1 MRVQVVFLAD
11 VPPKHMAGDVRAVSG
26 GYARN
31 YLIPQGLA
39 APATADQLKRI
50 AKIKS
55 AAEAKR
61 ARDTADLKGIA
72 DLLEGLSVTL
82 KGRSGQGG
90 RLYGSITT
98 MAIAQA
104 LTDATGHNVDRRI
117 ISLTEPIRDLG
128 TFQVPVRLHMDLIP
142 TVTVVVEDAAG
153 RYFAQTDEPEAEEAA
168 EAENAPADAEDAAE
182 EAVAEAE
189 DAPEDTVEEA
199 EVDEEP
205 AAETEDAPEDTVE
218 EAAVDEEPAAEAE
231 AAAEEEAEAP
241 EDEEKTE

>member
-39 APATADQLKRI
+39 APATVDHLKRI
-50 AKIKS
+50 EKIKK
-55 AAEAKR
+55 AAESKR
-61 ARDTADLKGIA
+61 VRDASDLKGVA

-104 LTDATGHNVDRRI
+104 LTDAVGHDIDRRI
-117 ISLTEPIRDLG
+117 ISLTDPIRDLG
-128 TFQVPVRLHMDLIP
+128 TFQVPVRLHMDLIAN
-142 TVTVVVEDAAG
+142 VTVVVEDASG
-153 RYFAQTDEPEAEEAA
+153 RYFAATAEPEAEE
-168 EAENAPADAEDAAE
+168 ERVADAR
-182 EAVAEAE
+182 
-189 DAPEDTVEEA
+189 VEGIA
-199 EVDEEP
+199 GSRRG
-205 AAETEDAPEDTVE
+205 AR
-218 EAAVDEEPAAEAE
+218 
-231 AAAEEEAEAP
+231 
-241 EDEEKTE
+241 

>member
-61 ARDTADLKGIA
+61 ARDTADLKGVA

-153 RYFAQTDEPEAEEAA
+153 RYFAQTDEPEAEEST
-168 EAENAPADAEDAAE
+168 EAEDAATGAEGVAE
-182 EAVAEAE
+182 ESVAEAE
-189 DAPEDTVEEA
+189 DAPEDSVA
-199 EVDEEP
+199 
-205 AAETEDAPEDTVE
+205 

-231 AAAEEEAEAP
+231 EPGGDAAAGESEEESA
-241 EDEEKTE
+241 

>member
-61 ARDTADLKGIA
+61 VRDAADLQGVA

-98 MAIAQA
+98 MAIAEA
-104 LTDATGHNVDRRI
+104 LTAAVGHDIDRRI

-153 RYFAQTDEPEAEEAA
+153 RYFAATAEDEAAEDEAEAADASEDEDVVAELEAEASDDEEPAEESSEEAEAEEPSEDAGSDDGEDAEEAA
-168 EAENAPADAEDAAE
+168 DEASEDE
-182 EAVAEAE
+182 
-189 DAPEDTVEEA
+189 
-199 EVDEEP
+199 
-205 AAETEDAPEDTVE
+205 
-218 EAAVDEEPAAEAE
+218 
-231 AAAEEEAEAP
+231 
-241 EDEEKTE
+241 EEKTE

>member
-39 APATADQLKRI
+39 APATVDHLKRI
-50 AKIKS
+50 EKIKK
-55 AAEAKR
+55 AAESKR
-61 ARDTADLKGIA
+61 VRDASDLKGVA

-104 LTDATGHNVDRRI
+104 LTDAVGHDIDRRI

-128 TFQVPVRLHMDLIP
+128 TFQVPVRLHMDLIAN
-142 TVTVVVEDAAG
+142 VTVVVEDASG
-153 RYFAQTDEPEAEEAA
+153 RYFAATAEPEA
-168 EAENAPADAEDAAE
+168 ADELESAE
-182 EAVAEAE
+182 ESSEA
-189 DAPEDTVEEA
+189 
-199 EVDEEP
+199 DEEP
-205 AAETEDAPEDTVE
+205 AESEDDAE
-218 EAAVDEEPAAEAE
+218 
-231 AAAEEEAEAP
+231 
-241 EDEEKTE
+241 

>member
-39 APATADQLKRI
+39 APATVDHLKRI
-50 AKIKS
+50 EKIKK
-55 AAEAKR
+55 AAESKR
-61 ARDTADLKGIA
+61 VRDAADLKGVA

-104 LTDATGHNVDRRI
+104 LTDVVGHDIDRRI

-128 TFQVPVRLHMDLIP
+128 TFQVPVRLHMDLIAN
-142 TVTVVVEDAAG
+142 VTVVVEDASGTLLRGGG
-153 RYFAQTDEPEAEEAA
+153 RARG
-168 EAENAPADAEDAAE
+168 
-182 EAVAEAE
+182 
-189 DAPEDTVEEA
+189 
-199 EVDEEP
+199 
-205 AAETEDAPEDTVE
+205 
-218 EAAVDEEPAAEAE
+218 
-231 AAAEEEAEAP
+231 
-241 EDEEKTE
+241 

>member
-61 ARDTADLKGIA
+61 ARDTADLKGVA

-153 RYFAQTDEPEAEEAA
+153 RYFAQTDEPEAEEST
-168 EAENAPADAEDAAE
+168 EAEDAATGAENAAE
-182 EAVAEAE
+182 EVVAEAE
-189 DAPEDTVEEA
+189 DAPEDSGA
-199 EVDEEP
+199 
-205 AAETEDAPEDTVE
+205 

-231 AAAEEEAEAP
+231 EPGGDAAAGESEEEN
-241 EDEEKTE
+241 T

>member
-61 ARDTADLKGIA
+61 ARDAADLKSVA
-72 DLLEGLSVTL
+72 DVLEGLSVTL

-98 MAIAQA
+98 MAIASA
-104 LTDATGHNVDRRI
+104 LTEAVGHDIDRRI

-128 TFQVPVRLHMDLIP
+128 TYQVPVRLHMDLIP

-153 RYFAQTDEPEAEEAA
+153 RYFAAV
-168 EAENAPADAEDAAE
+168 AEDADSESGDAE
-182 EAVAEAE
+182 ASGGDEDTEAVAEL
-189 DAPEDTVEEA
+189 EA
-199 EVDEEP
+199 EE
-205 AAETEDAPEDTVE
+205 
-218 EAAVDEEPAAEAE
+218 E
-231 AAAEEEAEAP
+231 AAAEEEAVEEASAEEAEP
-241 EDEEKTE
+241 EEAEDAPDGEEESA

>member
-50 AKIKS
+50 AKIKT

-61 ARDTADLKGIA
+61 VRDAADLKGVA

-98 MAIAQA
+98 MAIAEA
-104 LTDATGHNVDRRI
+104 LTEAVGQDIDRRI

-142 TVTVVVEDAAG
+142 TVTVVVEDASG
-153 RYFAQTDEPEAEEAA
+153 RYFAATAEDEAEDAAADADASEDEDAGDDEEVVAELEAA
-168 EAENAPADAEDAAE
+168 EAEAEEPAEEDDADAEALD
-182 EAVAEAE
+182 
-189 DAPEDTVEEA
+189 
-199 EVDEEP
+199 
-205 AAETEDAPEDTVE
+205 
-218 EAAVDEEPAAEAE
+218 
-231 AAAEEEAEAP
+231 
-241 EDEEKTE
+241 EDEDKAE

>member
-61 ARDTADLKGIA
+61 VRDAADLQGVA
-72 DLLEGLSVTL
+72 NLLEGLSVTL

-98 MAIAQA
+98 MAIAEA
-104 LTDATGHNVDRRI
+104 LTEAVGHDIDRRI

-153 RYFAQTDEPEAEEAA
+153 RYFAATAEDEVVEGEAEAS
-168 EAENAPADAEDAAE
+168 DAAE
-182 EAVAEAE
+182 DEDVVAEL
-189 DAPEDTVEEA
+189 EA
-199 EVDEEP
+199 EAPVDEEP
-205 AAETEDAPEDTVE
+205 AE
-218 EAAVDEEPAAEAE
+218 EAPA
-231 AAAEEEAEAP
+231 EEAEDSEAEGP
-241 EDEEKTE
+241 EEGEEETA

>member
-61 ARDTADLKGIA
+61 ARDAADLKSVA
-72 DLLEGLSVTL
+72 DVLEGLSVTL

-104 LTDATGHNVDRRI
+104 LTDAVGHDIDRRI

-128 TFQVPVRLHMDLIP
+128 TYQVPVRLHMDLIP

-153 RYFAQTDEPEAEEAA
+153 RYFAAVAEDAEEAS
-168 EAENAPADAEDAAE
+168 DDEDAAD
-182 EAVAEAE
+182 EASGDEA
-189 DAPEDTVEEA
+189 APEDSAVEDSD
-199 EVDEEP
+199 DES
-205 AAETEDAPEDTVE
+205 
-218 EAAVDEEPAAEAE
+218 AEAE
-231 AAAEEEAEAP
+231 AEQASDDGDEAP
-241 EDEEKTE
+241 EDADDESDEEEKTE

>member
-11 VPPKHMAGDVRAVSG
+11 VPPKHSAGDVRAVSG

-39 APATADQLKRI
+39 APATTDQLKRI
-50 AKIKS
+50 EKIKK
-55 AAEAKR
+55 AAEEKR
-61 ARDTADLKGIA
+61 ARDTADLKGVA
-72 DLLEGLSVTL
+72 DRLEGLSVTM

-104 LTDATGHNVDRRI
+104 LTEAVGHDIDRRI

-153 RYFAQTDEPEAEEAA
+153 RYFAQTDEPEAEESVEAEDSAASGTEDTVEEAIA
-168 EAENAPADAEDAAE
+168 EAA
-182 EAVAEAE
+182 
-189 DAPEDTVEEA
+189 DAPEDTVAAA
-199 EVDEEP
+199 EVDE
-205 AAETEDAPEDTVE
+205 AAEGAEDAGD
-218 EAAVDEEPAAEAE
+218 DAAEGGEETPAE
-231 AAAEEEAEAP
+231 
-241 EDEEKTE
+241 EEKTE

>member
-61 ARDTADLKGIA
+61 ARDAADLQGVA
-72 DLLEGLSVTL
+72 NVLEGLSVTL

-104 LTDATGHNVDRRI
+104 LSEAVGHDIDRRI

-128 TFQVPVRLHMDLIP
+128 TFQVPVRLHMDLVP
-142 TVTVVVEDAAG
+142 MVTVVVEDAAG
-153 RYFAQTDEPEAEEAA
+153 RYFAAVAEDE
-168 EAENAPADAEDAAE
+168 ADAEAS
-182 EAVAEAE
+182 VADE
-189 DAPEDTVEEA
+189 DADA
-199 EVDEEP
+199 EVM
-205 AAETEDAPEDTVE
+205 AEL
-218 EAAVDEEPAAEAE
+218 EAE
-231 AAAEEEAEAP
+231 ASAEETAEDPAGESE
-241 EDEEKTE
+241 EDKAE

>member
-39 APATADQLKRI
+39 AAATADQLKRI

-55 AAEAKR
+55 AAESKR
-61 ARDTADLKGIA
+61 ARDAADLKSVA
-72 DLLEGLSVTL
+72 DVLDGLSVTL

-104 LTDATGHNVDRRI
+104 LTDAVGHEIDRRI
-117 ISLTEPIRDLG
+117 ISLTDPIRDLG

-153 RYFAQTDEPEAEEAA
+153 RYFAAVAEEPSDEDGEDASEDEDADDGVEDALDEEPADEDSAEEAS
-168 EAENAPADAEDAAE
+168 DDGDEDAAE
-182 EAVAEAE
+182 EASDDSSE
-189 DAPEDTVEEA
+189 DAK
-199 EVDEEP
+199 EP
-205 AAETEDAPEDTVE
+205 A
-218 EAAVDEEPAAEAE
+218 
-231 AAAEEEAEAP
+231 
-241 EDEEKTE
+241 

>member
-11 VPPKHMAGDVRAVSG
+11 VPPKHLAGDIRAVSG

-39 APATADQLKRI
+39 APATADQMKRI
-50 AKIKS
+50 EKIKR

-61 ARDTADLKGIA
+61 ARDASDLQGVA
-72 DLLEGLSVTL
+72 NLLEGLSVTL

-98 MAIAQA
+98 MAIAEA
-104 LTDATGHNVDRRI
+104 LTEAVGHDIDRRI

-142 TVTVVVEDAAG
+142 TVTVVVEDASG
-153 RYFAQTDEPEAEEAA
+153 RYFAAVAEAEGEEGADEDAETVDEVSEDEAEAEDAAEEEAEEA
-168 EAENAPADAEDAAE
+168 EAEDAAE
-182 EAVAEAE
+182 EAEVE
-189 DAPEDTVEEA
+189 DKPE
-199 EVDEEP
+199 
-205 AAETEDAPEDTVE
+205 
-218 EAAVDEEPAAEAE
+218 
-231 AAAEEEAEAP
+231 
-241 EDEEKTE
+241 

>member
-11 VPPKHMAGDVRAVSG
+11 VPPKHSAGDVRAVSG

-39 APATADQLKRI
+39 APATTDQLKRI
-50 AKIKS
+50 EKIKK
-55 AAEAKR
+55 AAEEKR
-61 ARDTADLKGIA
+61 ARDTADLKGVA
-72 DLLEGLSVTL
+72 DRLEGLSVTL

-90 RLYGSITT
+90 HLYGSITT

-104 LTDATGHNVDRRI
+104 LTEAVGHDIDRRI

-153 RYFAQTDEPEAEEAA
+153 RYFAQS
-168 EAENAPADAEDAAE
+168 AEDEASEEAE
-182 EAVAEAE
+182 EAVAEE
-189 DAPEDTVEEA
+189 SP
-199 EVDEEP
+199 
-205 AAETEDAPEDTVE
+205 
-218 EAAVDEEPAAEAE
+218 EAAVDEAVEVVDGEPEEAADEEPVEVSSDEAEAE
-231 AAAEEEAEAP
+231 SAEPEEPAEEAP
-241 EDEEKTE
+241 EEDKAE

>member
-61 ARDTADLKGIA
+61 ARDAADLKSVA
-72 DLLEGLSVTL
+72 DVLEGLSVTL

-98 MAIAQA
+98 MAIASA
-104 LTDATGHNVDRRI
+104 LTEAVGHDIDRRI

-128 TFQVPVRLHMDLIP
+128 TYQVPVRLHMDLIP

-153 RYFAQTDEPEAEEAA
+153 RYFAAVAEDADSESVDAEASDDDGDAEAVAELEEEDASDDEP
-168 EAENAPADAEDAAE
+168 AAE
-182 EAVAEAE
+182 EASDEADSGDAEADSE
-189 DAPEDTVEEA
+189 DD
-199 EVDEEP
+199 
-205 AAETEDAPEDTVE
+205 
-218 EAAVDEEPAAEAE
+218 E
-231 AAAEEEAEAP
+231 AAADDESGDE
-241 EDEEKTE
+241 EEKTD

>member
-55 AAEAKR
+55 AAAAKR
-61 ARDTADLKGIA
+61 VRDAADLQGVA
-72 DLLEGLSVTL
+72 NLLEGLSVTL

-98 MAIAQA
+98 MAIASA
-104 LTDATGHNVDRRI
+104 LSEAVGHDIDRRI

-153 RYFAQTDEPEAEEAA
+153 RYFAATAEDEVVDEADASEDEAVD
-168 EAENAPADAEDAAE
+168 EADAEALADEDADTAE
-182 EAVAEAE
+182 SEDAEAVTEAEAS
-189 DAPEDTVEEA
+189 
-199 EVDEEP
+199 VDEEP
-205 AAETEDAPEDTVE
+205 AE
-218 EAAVDEEPAAEAE
+218 EAS
-231 AAAEEEAEAP
+231 EEEAEDSEAEESE
-241 EDEEKTE
+241 EDKAE

>member
-39 APATADQLKRI
+39 APATVDHLKRI
-50 AKIKS
+50 EKIKK
-55 AAEAKR
+55 AAESKR
-61 ARDTADLKGIA
+61 VRDASDLKGVA

-104 LTDATGHNVDRRI
+104 LTDAVGHDIDRRI

-128 TFQVPVRLHMDLIP
+128 TFQVPVRLHMDLIAN
-142 TVTVVVEDAAG
+142 VTVVVEDASG
-153 RYFAQTDEPEAEEAA
+153 RYFAATA
-168 EAENAPADAEDAAE
+168 EAEVEEDAADELESAE
-182 EAVAEAE
+182 ESPEA
-189 DAPEDTVEEA
+189 
-199 EVDEEP
+199 DEEP
-205 AAETEDAPEDTVE
+205 AESEDDAE
-218 EAAVDEEPAAEAE
+218 
-231 AAAEEEAEAP
+231 
-241 EDEEKTE
+241 

>member
-61 ARDTADLKGIA
+61 ARDAADLQGVA
-72 DLLEGLSVTL
+72 NVLEGLSVTL

-104 LTDATGHNVDRRI
+104 LSEAVGHDIDRRI

-128 TFQVPVRLHMDLIP
+128 TFQVPVRLHMDLVP
-142 TVTVVVEDAAG
+142 MVTVVVEDAAG
-153 RYFAQTDEPEAEEAA
+153 RYFAATPEDE
-168 EAENAPADAEDAAE
+168 ADAEASVED
-182 EAVAEAE
+182 E
-189 DAPEDTVEEA
+189 DADA
-199 EVDEEP
+199 EVM
-205 AAETEDAPEDTVE
+205 AEL
-218 EAAVDEEPAAEAE
+218 EAE
-231 AAAEEEAEAP
+231 ASGDAESAGSSAGESEEDKVE
-241 EDEEKTE
+241 

>member
-11 VPPKHMAGDVRAVSG
+11 VPPKHLAGDIRAVSG

-39 APATADQLKRI
+39 APATADQMKRI
-50 AKIKS
+50 EKIKR

-61 ARDTADLKGIA
+61 ARDASDLQGVA
-72 DLLEGLSVTL
+72 NLLDGLSVTL

-104 LTDATGHNVDRRI
+104 LTDAVGHDIDRRI

-142 TVTVVVEDAAG
+142 TVTVVVEDASG
-153 RYFAQTDEPEAEEAA
+153 RYFAAV
-168 EAENAPADAEDAAE
+168 AEDAAE
-182 EAVAEAE
+182 G
-189 DAPEDTVEEA
+189 
-199 EVDEEP
+199 DES
-205 AAETEDAPEDTVE
+205 A
-218 EAAVDEEPAAEAE
+218 EAAVDEEPE
-231 AAAEEEAEAP
+231 AEEEP
-241 EDEEKTE
+241 EDPSPDDAETAEEASGEGEKTE

>member
-39 APATADQLKRI
+39 APATVDHLKRI
-50 AKIKS
+50 EKIKK
-55 AAEAKR
+55 AAESKR
-61 ARDTADLKGIA
+61 VRDASDLKGVA

-104 LTDATGHNVDRRI
+104 LTDAVGHDIDRRI
-117 ISLTEPIRDLG
+117 ISLTDPIRDLG
-128 TFQVPVRLHMDLIP
+128 TYQVPVRLHMDLIAN
-142 TVTVVVEDAAG
+142 VTVVVEDASG
-153 RYFAQTDEPEAEEAA
+153 RYFAATEEPEAEE
-168 EAENAPADAEDAAE
+168 EAAEDAADE
-182 EAVAEAE
+182 PEAPTESE
-189 DAPEDTVEEA
+189 DALDEPES
-199 EVDEEP
+199 
-205 AAETEDAPEDTVE
+205 
-218 EAAVDEEPAAEAE
+218 E
-231 AAAEEEAEAP
+231 AAAE
-241 EDEEKTE
+241 

>member
-11 VPPKHMAGDVRAVSG
+11 VPPKHSAGDVRAVSG

-39 APATADQLKRI
+39 APATTDQLKRI
-50 AKIKS
+50 EKIKK
-55 AAEAKR
+55 AAEEKR
-61 ARDTADLKGIA
+61 VRDTADLKGVA
-72 DLLEGLSVTL
+72 DRLEGLSVTL

-90 RLYGSITT
+90 HLYGSITT

-104 LTDATGHNVDRRI
+104 LTEAVGQDIDRRI

-153 RYFAQTDEPEAEEAA
+153 RYFAQSATAEDEEEA
-168 EAENAPADAEDAAE
+168 AAE
-182 EAVAEAE
+182 EAVETVDEATE
-189 DAPEDTVEEA
+189 AMAEEA
-199 EVDEEP
+199 E
-205 AAETEDAPEDTVE
+205 
-218 EAAVDEEPAAEAE
+218 AVDAEAE
-231 AAAEEEAEAP
+231 AAEEEPAEESSEAEAEAP
-241 EDEEKTE
+241 ESEESEEDKAE

>member
-11 VPPKHMAGDVRAVSG
+11 VPPKHSAGDVRAVSG

-50 AKIKS
+50 EKIKK
-55 AAEAKR
+55 AAEEKR
-61 ARDTADLKGIA
+61 ARDTADLKGVA
-72 DLLEGLSVTL
+72 DRLEGLSVTL

-90 RLYGSITT
+90 HLYGSITT

-104 LTDATGHNVDRRI
+104 LTEAVGHDIDRRI

-153 RYFAQTDEPEAEEAA
+153 RYFAQSATAEDEAATEEPEAA
-168 EAENAPADAEDAAE
+168 EA
-182 EAVAEAE
+182 V
-189 DAPEDTVEEA
+189 
-199 EVDEEP
+199 VDE
-205 AAETEDAPEDTVE
+205 
-218 EAAVDEEPAAEAE
+218 AEAE
-231 AAAEEEAEAP
+231 AAADEEPEAVEESAEEAS
-241 EDEEKTE
+241 EDASSDDAETGEKSE

>member
-39 APATADQLKRI
+39 APATVDHLKRI
-50 AKIKS
+50 EKIKK
-55 AAEAKR
+55 AAESKR
-61 ARDTADLKGIA
+61 VRDAADLKGVA

-104 LTDATGHNVDRRI
+104 LTDVVGHDIDRRI

-128 TFQVPVRLHMDLIP
+128 TFQVPVRLHMDLIAN
-142 TVTVVVEDAAG
+142 VTVVVEDASG
-153 RYFAQTDEPEAEEAA
+153 RYFAATAEPEAEEDAA
-168 EAENAPADAEDAAE
+168 DEPEAPAESEESESEDDAE
-182 EAVAEAE
+182 
-189 DAPEDTVEEA
+189 
-199 EVDEEP
+199 
-205 AAETEDAPEDTVE
+205 
-218 EAAVDEEPAAEAE
+218 
-231 AAAEEEAEAP
+231 
-241 EDEEKTE
+241 

>member
-11 VPPKHMAGDVRAVSG
+11 VPPKHSAGDVRAVSG

-39 APATADQLKRI
+39 APATTDQLKRI
-50 AKIKS
+50 EKIKK
-55 AAEAKR
+55 AAVEKR
-61 ARDTADLKGIA
+61 ARDTADLKGVA

-90 RLYGSITT
+90 HLYGSITT

-104 LTDATGHNVDRRI
+104 LTEAVGHDIDRRI

-153 RYFAQTDEPEAEEAA
+153 RYFAVTEEDEAAEEAEEAVETVDEATEEAVDEAADAEAEEAA
-168 EAENAPADAEDAAE
+168 DEEPEAVEESAEEALEDAASDD
-182 EAVAEAE
+182 AEAE
-189 DAPEDTVEEA
+189 
-199 EVDEEP
+199 
-205 AAETEDAPEDTVE
+205 
-218 EAAVDEEPAAEAE
+218 
-231 AAAEEEAEAP
+231 
-241 EDEEKTE
+241 EKSE

>member
-61 ARDTADLKGIA
+61 ARDAADLQGVA
-72 DLLEGLSVTL
+72 NVLEGLSVTL

-104 LTDATGHNVDRRI
+104 LSEAVGHDIDRRI

-128 TFQVPVRLHMDLIP
+128 TFQVPVRLHMDLVP
-142 TVTVVVEDAAG
+142 MVTVVVEDAAG
-153 RYFAQTDEPEAEEAA
+153 RYFAATPEDE
-168 EAENAPADAEDAAE
+168 ADAEAS
-182 EAVAEAE
+182 
-189 DAPEDTVEEA
+189 VE
-199 EVDEEP
+199 DEEVM
-205 AAETEDAPEDTVE
+205 AEL
-218 EAAVDEEPAAEAE
+218 EAE
-231 AAAEEEAEAP
+231 ASGDADPAEDPAGESEEDKAE
-241 EDEEKTE
+241 

>member
-11 VPPKHMAGDVRAVSG
+11 VPPKHSAGDVRAVSG

-39 APATADQLKRI
+39 APATTDQLKRI
-50 AKIKS
+50 EKIKK
-55 AAEAKR
+55 AAVEKR
-61 ARDTADLKGIA
+61 ARDTADLKGVA

-90 RLYGSITT
+90 HLYGSITT

-104 LTDATGHNVDRRI
+104 LTEAVGHDIDRRI

-153 RYFAQTDEPEAEEAA
+153 RYFAVTEEDEAAEEAEEAVETVDEATEEAVDEAADAEAEEAA
-168 EAENAPADAEDAAE
+168 DEEPEAVEESAEEASEDAASDD
-182 EAVAEAE
+182 AEAE
-189 DAPEDTVEEA
+189 
-199 EVDEEP
+199 
-205 AAETEDAPEDTVE
+205 
-218 EAAVDEEPAAEAE
+218 
-231 AAAEEEAEAP
+231 
-241 EDEEKTE
+241 EKSE